1 MEFNYN
7 SNDTHKEPGYQQ
19 NAGARQSFNNALYGI
34 AYCFKTQRNI
44 PLIVVATVA
53 VLLLSWWFAIS
64 IIELLIVITAIG
76 LVIIT
81 ETVNTAI
88 EKAVDLVTDKYHP
101 LARLAKDVAAG
112 GVLLAVLYSIV
123 VGLIIFL
130 PRLLEFLSIV

>member
-1 MEFNYN
+1 MEFNYDP
-7 SNDTHKEPGYQQ
+7 NDRHKVPGCKQ
-19 NAGARQSFNNALYGI
+19 NPGAWQSFYNALYGI

-44 PLIVVATVA
+44 PLIMIATVA

-88 EKAVDLVTDKYHP
+88 EKAVDLITDKYHP

-130 PRLLEFLSIV
+130 PRLLELISI